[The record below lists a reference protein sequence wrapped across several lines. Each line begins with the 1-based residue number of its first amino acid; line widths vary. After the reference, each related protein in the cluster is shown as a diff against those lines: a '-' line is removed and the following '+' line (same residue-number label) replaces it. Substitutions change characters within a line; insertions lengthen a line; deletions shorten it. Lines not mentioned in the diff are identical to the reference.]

1 MNRKNPFRK
10 IYLTLY
16 CLLATTIIGIAGYM
30 LIEGYSFVDAVYMTV
45 ITIATVGFAEVEP
58 LSVAG
63 KIFTIFIIFSGLGIF
78 TFFLT
83 QLSKYFLDGD
93 FHRYLTSY
101 KMIKEINNLEQ
112 HIIIC
117 GYGRNGREAAR
128 ILKRGKLKI
137 VVIEAEATKAEE
149 AGNEIKFVLQ
159 ADATRDEAL
168 IDAGI
173 GKAHTIITTLPD
185 DAQNVFVVV
194 SAKAL
199 NPNIKIISRANVNS
213 SIKKLKSA
221 GADNVIMPDK
231 IGGAHM
237 AMLVTNPDI
246 EELIDI
252 MSTHSGEDFL
262 IQEIRSGKKILLSDA
277 DIWKRTGATVIGV
290 KLHTEEYILNPAPD
304 VKIQEGD
311 AIIAMGSKSQI
322 TKVLEI
328 FA

>member
-1 MNRKNPFRK
+1 MNRKNPIRK
-10 IYLTLY
+10 LYITLY
-16 CLLATTIIGIAGYM
+16 CLFATTVVGIIGYM
-30 LIEGYSFVDAVYMTV
+30 LIEGYSFLNAVYMTV
-45 ITIATVGFAEVEP
+45 ITIATVGFSEVEP
-58 LSVAG
+58 LSAAG
-63 KIFTIFIIFSGLGIF
+63 KVFTIFIIFSGLGIF

-93 FHRYLTSY
+93 FQRYLRYY
-101 KMIKEINNLEQ
+101 KMIKEINKLDR

-128 ILKRGKLKI
+128 ILTRGKMNI
-137 VVIEAEATKAEE
+137 VVIEADAAKVEE
-149 AGNEIKFVLQ
+149 AAQEIKFVLH
-159 ADATRDEAL
+159 ADATRDDAL
-168 IDAGI
+168 TDAGI
-173 GKAHTIITTLPD
+173 MRAHTIITTLPD

-199 NPNIKIISRANVNS
+199 NPKIKIISRANINS

-262 IQEIRSGKKILLSDA
+262 IQEIRSGKEILLGDA
-277 DIWKRTGATVIGV
+277 DIWKKTGATIIGV
-290 KLHTEEYILNPAPD
+290 KLNTEEYILNPAPG
-304 VKIQEGD
+304 VKVSKGD
-311 AIIAMGSKSQI
+311 AIIAMGSKAQISQ
-322 TKVLEI
+322 VLEI
-328 FA
+328 FS

>member
-16 CLLATTIIGIAGYM
+16 CLIATTIIGIFGYM
-30 LIEGYSFVDAVYMTV
+30 LIEGYSFVNALYMTV

-58 LSVAG
+58 LSIAG
-63 KIFTIFIIFSGLGIF
+63 KIFTIFIIFAGLGIF

-93 FHRYLTSY
+93 FHRYLTYY
-101 KMIKEINNLEQ
+101 KMIKEINKLDQ

-128 ILKRGKLKI
+128 ILTRGKIKI
-137 VVIEAEATKAEE
+137 VVIETDLAKVED
-149 AGNEIKFVLQ
+149 AGNEIKFVLH

-168 IDAGI
+168 LDAGI
-173 GKAHTIITTLPD
+173 LQADTIITTLPD

-199 NPNIKIISRANVNS
+199 NPKIKIISRANINS

-262 IQEIRSGKKILLSDA
+262 IQEIRSGKEILLGDA
-277 DIWKRTGATVIGV
+277 DIWKKTGATIIGV
-290 KLHTEEYILNPAPD
+290 KLNTEEYILNPPPE
-304 VKIQEGD
+304 VKIFIGD

-322 TKVLEI
+322 TKVHEI
-328 FA
+328 FS